1 VTKSNDWTPNLDALD
16 QDDPFELD
24 DANLAHLA
32 KHAPYTVDDVF
43 DVFVGAPI
51 FTDAKPP
58 AVWLMIGPVP
68 GDVLVVPLVRAR
80 SPKQLRP
87 IGVYRAD
94 RRHREVYE
102 ANEP

>member
-1 VTKSNDWTPNLDALD
+1 
-16 QDDPFELD
+16 
-24 DANLAHLA
+24 
-32 KHAPYTVDDVF
+32 
-43 DVFVGAPI
+43 
-51 FTDAKPP
+51 
-58 AVWLMIGPVP
+58 MIGPVP